1 MMTHQNDF
9 DVIVTG
15 GSYAG
20 LSAAMSLGRALR
32 KVLVI
37 DSGKPCNRQTPHSH
51 NFLTRDGQ
59 TPKEIATLAKEQVA
73 KYSTVTFY
81 EGLAVSGSAKEAG
94 FEITTQAG
102 DVFSARKLVFA
113 TGVRDLM
120 PDLKGFAEC
129 WGISVIHCPYCHG
142 YEVHHEKT
150 GVLANGDLAFEYAK
164 LISNWTQDLT
174 LFTNGSS
181 TLTAEQT
188 EKISSHNIQIVEK
201 EIDHFEQQDGR
212 IRQLVFKDQS
222 AFPLKAIYHKP
233 AFEQHCDI
241 PVALGCELTE
251 QGLLKV
257 DAFQKTNVPGIYA
270 CGDNTFAMRS
280 VANAVAAGSFAGA
293 ALNRELVDDSF

>member
-1 MMTHQNDF
+1 MMTHKNDF
-9 DVIVTG
+9 DIIVAG

-81 EGLAVSGSAKEAG
+81 EGLAVSGAGENGG
-94 FEITTQAG
+94 FEITTQSG
-102 DVFSARKLVFA
+102 DVFTAKKLVFA
-113 TGVRDLM
+113 TGVRDIM
-120 PDLKGFAEC
+120 PDIKGFAES

-150 GVLANGDLAFEYAK
+150 GVLANGDLGFEYVK

-174 LFTNGSS
+174 LFTNGKS
-181 TLTAEQT
+181 TLTAGQT
-188 EKISSHNIQIVEK
+188 AQISSHNIQVVEK
-201 EIDHFEQQDGR
+201 EIDSFEQQDGR
-212 IRQLVFKDQS
+212 IRQLIFKDQS
-222 AFPLKAIYHKP
+222 TFPLKAIYHKP

-241 PVALGCELTE
+241 PAALGCELTE

-257 DAFQKTNVPGIYA
+257 DAFQKTTVPGIYA
-270 CGDNTFAMRS
+270 CGDNTIAMRS

-293 ALNRELVDDSF
+293 ALNRELVDDTF

>member
-81 EGLAVSGSAKEAG
+81 EGLAVSGTAKEAG

-102 DVFSARKLVFA
+102 DVFTTKKLVFA
-113 TGVRDLM
+113 SGVRDLM

-150 GVLANGDLAFEYAK
+150 GVLANGDLAFEYVK

-174 LFTNGSS
+174 LFTNGRS

-188 EKISSHNIQIVEK
+188 AKISSHNIQIVEK

-212 IRQLVFKDQS
+212 IRQLIFKDQS

-270 CGDNTFAMRS
+270 CGDNTIAMRS

>member
-81 EGLAVSGSAKEAG
+81 EGLAVSGTAIEAG
-94 FEITTQAG
+94 FEITTQG
-102 DVFSARKLVFA
+102 GHVFTAKKLVFA

-150 GVLANGDLAFEYAK
+150 GVLANGDLAFEYVK

-174 LFTNGSS
+174 LFTNGRS

-188 EKISSHNIQIVEK
+188 EKIGSHNIQIVEK

-222 AFPLKAIYHKP
+222 VFPLKAIYHKP

-270 CGDNTFAMRS
+270 CGDNTIAMRS